1 MDWCVTTVDTVEM
14 RSYLVDK
21 VLPQLVLALEKL
33 LVEADKRG
41 LPYVA
46 ERKAAKVDIDPD
58 KELELQKVRL

>member
-1 MDWCVTTVDTVEM
+1 M

-33 LVEADKRG
+33 LIEADRRG

-46 ERKAAKVDIDPD
+46 ERTAAKKDIDPE
-58 KELELQKVRL
+58 KEFELQKVIP